1 MLSSV
6 AVGPLVLVLLST
18 LVAGMEQRAES
29 REIVVAGIEHAPTLR
44 NYLER
49 QTYRIRPA
57 PEQFEQQ
64 LQSKRLGEPVLVIPE
79 AFEADLV
86 RGESPNV
93 ELVLSSANPRAQAG
107 AARLARLLQGFAQ
120 EQAMLRLAWRGVA
133 PASLQAIEVDE
144 RDLASPAA
152 RAAQWA
158 TLVPF
163 FMLMAVLYG
172 ALHAA
177 LDTTAGERE
186 RGSLE
191 PLLMNPVSPAALVL
205 GKWGAVAAVAMLI
218 ALLSCA
224 SFLPG
229 QWLLRSETLAAMF
242 RFGIG
247 EGAMFLALLL
257 PLAGA
262 LSALLMAIAI
272 RCSVKEAQANAD
284 GAGAGGVAAAAADAF
299 QPGRRGP
306 MAPGRAGP
314 GADHADGPRAEGRA
328 DRPLGAALPL
338 GVSALLVALCRGF
351 RGAQPAR
358 RVTEVALPSG
368 VADVQRPLHFSL
380 PGQGVNDLVEEPCGL
395 QRSQHF
401 AFFANQAQVG
411 HDRHRVGHGHYVAR
425 DLYPVPGD
433 PGFAYLGLPAP
444 DGLAGGA

>member
-1 MLSSV
+1 VIGAAWTVLCKELRDALRDRRTLLTIVLSSV
-6 AVGPLVLVLLST
+6 AVGPLVLLLLST
-18 LVAGMEQRAES
+18 LVAGMEERAES

-49 QTYRIRPA
+49 QTYRIRKA

-64 LQSKRLGEPVLVIPE
+64 LQSKRLGEPVLVIP
-79 AFEADLV
+79 AGFEADLE
-86 RGESPNV
+86 RGETPRV
-93 ELVLSSANPRAQAG
+93 ELVLSSANPRSQAG
-107 AARLARLLQGFAQ
+107 TSRLARLLQGFAQ
-120 EQAMLRLAWRGVA
+120 EQAMLRLTWRGMA
-133 PASLQAIEVDE
+133 PAALQAIEVDE

-177 LDTTAGERE
+177 LDSTAGERE

-191 PLLMNPVSPAALVL
+191 PLLLNPVPSMALVL
-205 GKWGAVAAVAMLI
+205 GKWAAVAGVAMLI

-247 EGAMFLALLL
+247 EGVMFLALLL

-272 RCSVKEAQANAD
+272 RCRSVKEAQANATALVLVVSLLPLLTLFNQE
-284 GAGAGGVAAAAADAF
+284 GEAPWHLGVPALAQITLMGRVLKGEPIAAW
-299 QPGRRGP
+299 
-306 MAPGRAGP
+306 
-314 GADHADGPRAEGRA
+314 E
-328 DRPLGAALPL
+328 LALPL
-338 GVSALLVALCRGF
+338 AVSTLLVALC
-351 RGAQPAR
+351 
-358 RVTEVALPSG
+358 L
-368 VADVQRPLHFSL
+368 
-380 PGQGVNDLVEEPCGL
+380 
-395 QRSQHF
+395 
-401 AFFANQAQVG
+401 AF
-411 HDRHRVGHGHYVAR
+411 VAR
-425 DLYPVPGD
+425 
-433 PGFAYLGLPAP
+433 GLRA
-444 DGLAGGA
+444 AAVK

>member
-1 MLSSV
+1 VIGAAWTVLRKELRDALRDRRTLLTIVLSSV

-18 LVAGMEQRAES
+18 LVAGMEERADV
-29 REIVVAGIEHAPTLR
+29 REVVVVGIEHAPTLR

-64 LQSKRLGEPVLVIPE
+64 LRSKQLGEPVLVIG
-79 AFEADLV
+79 ADFEAELA
-86 RGESPNV
+86 RGEAPRV
-93 ELVLSSANPRAQAG
+93 ELVLSSANPRTQA
-107 AARLARLLQGFAQ
+107 AASRLARQLQGFAQ

-133 PASLQAIEVDE
+133 PTSLQAIDVDE

-191 PLLMNPVSPAALVL
+191 PLLLNPVSPLALVL
-205 GKWGAVAAVAMLI
+205 GKWAAVAAVAMLI

-272 RCSVKEAQANAD
+272 GCRSVKEAQAKTTALVLVVSLLPLLTLFNQEGEAPWHL
-284 GAGAGGVAAAAADAF
+284 GVPALAQITLMGRVLKAEPIAAW
-299 QPGRRGP
+299 
-306 MAPGRAGP
+306 
-314 GADHADGPRAEGRA
+314 E
-328 DRPLGAALPL
+328 LALPL
-338 GVSALLVALCRGF
+338 AVSALLVALC
-351 RGAQPAR
+351 
-358 RVTEVALPSG
+358 L
-368 VADVQRPLHFSL
+368 
-380 PGQGVNDLVEEPCGL
+380 
-395 QRSQHF
+395 
-401 AFFANQAQVG
+401 AF
-411 HDRHRVGHGHYVAR
+411 VAR
-425 DLYPVPGD
+425 SLRAAAVK
-433 PGFAYLGLPAP
+433 
-444 DGLAGGA
+444 

>member
-1 MLSSV
+1 MIGAAWTVLRKELRDALRDRRTLLTIVLSSV

-29 REIVVAGIEHAPTLR
+29 REIFVVGIEHAPTLR
-44 NYLER
+44 NFLER

-64 LQSKRLGEPVLVIPE
+64 LQNKRLGEPVLVIPE
-79 AFEADLV
+79 TFEADLV
-86 RGESPNV
+86 RGESPRV

-107 AARLARLLQGFAQ
+107 AARLARLLQGFSQ

-191 PLLMNPVSPAALVL
+191 PLLMNPVSLWALVL

-272 RCSVKEAQANAD
+272 RCRSVKEAQANATALVLVVSLLPLLTLFNQE
-284 GAGAGGVAAAAADAF
+284 GEAAWHLGVPALA
-299 QPGRRGP
+299 QITLMGRVLKGEP
-306 MAPGRAGP
+306 IAPW
-314 GADHADGPRAEGRA
+314 E
-328 DRPLGAALPL
+328 LALPL
-338 GVSALLVALCRGF
+338 GVSALLVALCLAF
-351 RGAQPAR
+351 
-358 RVTEVALPSG
+358 VT
-368 VADVQRPLHFSL
+368 HSL
-380 PGQGVNDLVEEPCGL
+380 RAASLK
-395 QRSQHF
+395 
-401 AFFANQAQVG
+401 
-411 HDRHRVGHGHYVAR
+411 
-425 DLYPVPGD
+425 
-433 PGFAYLGLPAP
+433 
-444 DGLAGGA
+444 